1 MKAETWVAI
10 YAAIV
15 GTGALLLNFKSWF
28 DSGVKLKL
36 NLVPKGL
43 TIGAG
48 PEFDERDLTILYV
61 TNRGDADTT
70 ITNMVLFERARWWQG
85 RPLYWPLSLKWLNTP
100 WGKHYE
106 IAHPQ
111 LKGYPPN
118 VPSTLEPSK
127 RWTGAIRYDARR
139 DIIPDLHTGYFY
151 TGVVASHRDRPYLKR
166 IPKGDGLPEGTQQ
179 LPD

>member
-15 GTGALLLNFKSWF
+15 GTGALLLNFKSWL

-36 NLVPKGL
+36 DLTPKGM

-48 PEFDERDLTILYV
+48 NLDENNLTILYV

-70 ITNMVLFERARWWQG
+70 ITNMVLFERTRWWQG
-85 RPLYWPLSLKWLNTP
+85 WPLYWPLSLKWLNTP
-100 WGKHYE
+100 WE
-106 IAHPQ
+106 RTFIIPHPQ

-127 RWTGAIRYDARR
+127 RWIGAIRYDTRR
-139 DIIPDLHTGYFY
+139 DIIPDLHTGNFY
-151 TGVVASHRDRPYLKR
+151 TGVYASHRDRPYLER
-166 IPKGDGLPEGTQQ
+166 IPKGDGLPEGTQE
-179 LPD
+179 LAD